1 MSRFQNILVY
11 AEAADDASFE
21 QIVALAREQGARLSV
36 CDVITPPP
44 AVLDSEG
51 TVSRLKAVNWEL
63 AFEGLRTLCAPHSKA
78 IDIDYTV
85 LTGVPFLAV
94 TEQVMQQ
101 GFDLVV
107 HLSPQPESAGLN
119 PTGMHL
125 MRKCPSAVW
134 SLPVTSAPRR
144 PANIVIAVDRNLSGS
159 GATTDAL
166 VLAQTAA
173 ASSVAAGDGARLHLV
188 HGWRPYGEE
197 WLSHCRADLSAEE
210 IERYVAA
217 QARDHEL
224 WFSALAETLAREV
237 PDCVI
242 EQHLRR
248 GHGPDVVAS
257 LVAETGADLV
267 VMGTIGTSIVPGV
280 LIGTS
285 AEAILSRTRTSVL
298 ALKPT
303 SFTSP
308 LRFGSTPIAGA
319 FASDATTSRS
329 TV

>member
-1 MSRFQNILVY
+1 MSRFHNILVY
-11 AEAADDASFE
+11 AEAADAASFE
-21 QIVALAREQGARLSV
+21 HIVALALEQGARLSV

-44 AVLDSEG
+44 AVPDHDG
-51 TVSRLKAVNWEL
+51 TVARLKAVSWEL
-63 AFEGLRTLCAPHSKA
+63 AFERLRTLCAPHSKTL
-78 IDIDYTV
+78 DIDYTV

-107 HLSPQPESAGLN
+107 HLSPERQTAGLN

-134 SLPVTSAPRR
+134 SLPATPEPRR
-144 PANIVIAVDRNLSGS
+144 PANILIAVDRNLSGS
-159 GATTDAL
+159 GATTDTL
-166 VLAQTAA
+166 VLAQTVA

-188 HGWRPYGEE
+188 HAWRPFGEA
-197 WLSHCRADLSAEE
+197 LLNHCRAGLSADE

-224 WFSALAETLAREV
+224 WFSALADTLAEEA
-237 PDCVI
+237 PNCVI
-242 EQHLRR
+242 ERHLCR
-248 GHGPDVVAS
+248 GHAPDVVATV
-257 LVAETGADLV
+257 LAETGAELI
-267 VMGTIGTSIVPGV
+267 VMGTIGTSVVPGV

-285 AEAILSRTRTSVL
+285 AEAILSRTRASVL

-303 SFTSP
+303 TFTSP
-308 LRFGSTPIAGA
+308 LRFGSAPNAGA
-319 FASDATTSRS
+319 LSADPITRRS
-329 TV
+329 TA